1 MLTRWRV
8 AARIGARV
16 QGFKFKGGERCL
28 PQAFGEGRV
37 LNRGSRVWVLVKVF
51 SRWVQ
56 ADQVPVQTGKVGMQA
71 SRCMC
76 RQAGART
83 GRQVPVHVGQVPMHV
98 ARCSCMQA
106 GARTSGQVPA
116 QAGRCLVLYLRV
128 VYPPCEL
135 PQSFYIKNTSPVVW
149 GPPLYYCFPGPGG
162 CFGKSAHMC

>member
-1 MLTRWRV
+1 MVSVCRRV
-8 AARIGARV
+8 AGARV

-83 GRQVPVHVGQVPMHV
+83 GRQVPVCMWPMWAGADACGQVLVHAGRCPYKRAGACAGGQVPGV
-98 ARCSCMQA
+98 VLE
-106 GARTSGQVPA
+106 SG
-116 QAGRCLVLYLRV
+116 
-128 VYPPCEL
+128 
-135 PQSFYIKNTSPVVW
+135 I
-149 GPPLYYCFPGPGG
+149 PPL
-162 CFGKSAHMC
+162 